1 MLSTNSNNW
10 FPTNKLKPIQSTLY
24 WCLYELRTKF
34 SSKHGYVIYSI
45 TLQTKT
51 LKHVRIRYSIL
62 IDACRR
68 KCRKAIGKYKTLP
81 AKHRTPRLQTVAR
94 KIKCSVPASR
104 QCPLR
109 LSTVAVS
116 HFPQSFTANKCRKS
130 SLRFYRWTATNL
142 PFAPFSRRI
151 FSANLSIPSAAALT
165 YTVRTTLR
173 QLNFPGPEIFSH
185 NDVDGSNF
193 ILPYIP
199 LATIRSRI
207 FRCCRFYFTAC
218 NIL

>member
-1 MLSTNSNNW
+1 MFLFLQTHQAQFPNRFKFLPRKSLQNHIQVFHSRRVKVCTPAIVFRKSKFEDTMLSTNSNNW

-81 AKHRTPRLQTVAR
+81 AKHSTANS
-94 KIKCSVPASR
+94 CSEN
-104 QCPLR
+104 QM
-109 LSTVAVS
+109 LSTSQPAV
-116 HFPQSFTANKCRKS
+116 
-130 SLRFYRWTATNL
+130 
-142 PFAPFSRRI
+142 
-151 FSANLSIPSAAALT
+151 
-165 YTVRTTLR
+165 
-173 QLNFPGPEIFSH
+173 
-185 NDVDGSNF
+185 
-193 ILPYIP
+193 P
-199 LATIRSRI
+199 LAS
-207 FRCCRFYFTAC
+207 FYGCGKPLSTKFYGQ
-218 NIL
+218 